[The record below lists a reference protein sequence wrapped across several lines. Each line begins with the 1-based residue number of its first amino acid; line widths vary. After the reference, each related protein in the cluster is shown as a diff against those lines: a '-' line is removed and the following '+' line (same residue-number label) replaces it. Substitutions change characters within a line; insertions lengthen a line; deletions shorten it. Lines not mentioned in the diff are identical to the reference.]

1 MRAAFPREARLL
13 APPQFRAVFANGE
26 KFVSRGFVVIAAP
39 LAAGR
44 SRLGLALAKRR
55 IKRAVDRNRVKR
67 VARESFRHHQD
78 TLASV
83 DIVILARSRTDE
95 LTNAQLFEQLT
106 GLWSKI
112 AASKAVNRPVACGQA
127 GQPAEI

>member
-39 LAAGR
+39 STAGR

-55 IKRAVDRNRVKR
+55 LKRAVDRNRVKR
-67 VARESFRHHQD
+67 VVRESFRCHQHG
-78 TLASV
+78 LASV
-83 DIVILARSRTDE
+83 DIVILARSRTGYM
-95 LTNAQLFEQLT
+95 TNAELFDQLSR
-106 GLWSKI
+106 LWSKI
-112 AASKAVNRPVACGQA
+112 TASKTLHTDPAHDAA
-127 GQPAEI
+127 GQGAEI